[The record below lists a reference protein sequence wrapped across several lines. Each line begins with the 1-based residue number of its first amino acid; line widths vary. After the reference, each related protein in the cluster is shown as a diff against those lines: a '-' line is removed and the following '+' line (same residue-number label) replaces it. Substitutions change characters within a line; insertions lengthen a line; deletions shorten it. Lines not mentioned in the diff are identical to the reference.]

1 MSTPDSLRSSPLVD
15 ETGFVTVNKETLQHT
30 KYPNVF
36 SIGDNGNTPNA
47 KTAAAVGEWNVYF
60 LIKGF
65 SLRQSNHCMYAY
77 ILLTAIAETKNNG
90 ISYVKDNCHF

>member
-1 MSTPDSLRSSPLVD
+1 MSTPDALRGSPLVD

-47 KTAAAVGEWNVYF
+47 KTAAAVGEFADTN
-60 LIKGF
+60 
-65 SLRQSNHCMYAY
+65 
-77 ILLTAIAETKNNG
+77 
-90 ISYVKDNCHF
+90 YVHGCY